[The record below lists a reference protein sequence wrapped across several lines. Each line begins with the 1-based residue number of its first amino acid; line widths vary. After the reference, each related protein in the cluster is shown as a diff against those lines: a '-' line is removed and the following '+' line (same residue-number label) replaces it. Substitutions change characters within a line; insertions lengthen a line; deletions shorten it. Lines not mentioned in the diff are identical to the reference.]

1 MTDTHDPSDRSIPG
15 FPEGY
20 TVPVYERV
28 EDAPPGC
35 RMFIV
40 DRRPADLERDRL
52 RAEWLADLDMI
63 PPSRFSQPPQRQQT
77 RPSLVA
83 RLRAHL
89 AAWQRSRTDGAL

>member
-40 DRRPADLERDRL
+40 DRR
-52 RAEWLADLDMI
+52 RAEVEWHQHRAEMLADLGMI
-63 PPSRFSQPPQRQQT
+63 PRSSVRRIAEP

-83 RLRAHL
+83 RLRAQL